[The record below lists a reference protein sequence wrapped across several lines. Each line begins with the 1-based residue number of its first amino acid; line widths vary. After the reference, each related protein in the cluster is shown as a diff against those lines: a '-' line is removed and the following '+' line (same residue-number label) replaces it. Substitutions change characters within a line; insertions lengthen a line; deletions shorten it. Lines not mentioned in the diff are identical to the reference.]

1 MNENSNII
9 IYQSENGKTHV
20 EVKLEENTVW
30 LTQQQ
35 MADLFGVK
43 QPAISKHLKNIFDSE
58 ELNKDSVYSILE
70 YTASDGKIYKTGFYN
85 LDAIISIGYR
95 VNSIQATRFR
105 QWATAVLKE
114 YIIKGFTMDDDRL
127 KQIGGG
133 GYWKELLDRIRD
145 IRSSEKVLYR
155 QVLDLYAT
163 AVDYNP
169 HSDTS
174 VEFFKIVQNK
184 LHYAAHGQTAAEV
197 IYHRADADQP
207 FMGLTT
213 FAGNQPTLRDV
224 RIAKNYLKEDEM
236 KVLNNLVS
244 GYFDFAE
251 IQAMKRRPMYMA
263 DYITQLDNIL
273 LSTGEPLLT
282 DAGSVSH
289 HQAMAKAE
297 LEYRKFQVR
306 TLSPVEEAYMET
318 IKTLAAKTK
327 KKP

>member
-43 QPAISKHLKNIFDSE
+43 QPAISKHLKNIFDSG

-95 VNSIQATRFR
+95 VNSIQETRFR

-133 GYWKELLDRIRD
+133 GYWKEF
-145 IRSSEKVLYR
+145 R
-155 QVLDLYAT
+155 QRPNWNT
-163 AVDYNP
+163 AN
-169 HSDTS
+169 S
-174 VEFFKIVQNK
+174 K
-184 LHYAAHGQTAAEV
+184 
-197 IYHRADADQP
+197 
-207 FMGLTT
+207 
-213 FAGNQPTLRDV
+213 FARYP
-224 RIAKNYLKEDEM
+224 
-236 KVLNNLVS
+236 
-244 GYFDFAE
+244 
-251 IQAMKRRPMYMA
+251 P
-263 DYITQLDNIL
+263 
-273 LSTGEPLLT
+273 
-282 DAGSVSH
+282 
-289 HQAMAKAE
+289 
-297 LEYRKFQVR
+297 
-306 TLSPVEEAYMET
+306 
-318 IKTLAAKTK
+318 
-327 KKP
+327 

>member
-43 QPAISKHLKNIFDSE
+43 QPAISKHLKNIFDSG

>member
-43 QPAISKHLKNIFDSE
+43 QPAISKHLKNIFDSG

-133 GYWKELLDRIRD
+133 GYWKEF
-145 IRSSEKVLYR
+145 R
-155 QVLDLYAT
+155 QRPNWNT
-163 AVDYNP
+163 AN
-169 HSDTS
+169 SK
-174 VEFFKIVQNK
+174 F
-184 LHYAAHGQTAAEV
+184 AR
-197 IYHRADADQP
+197 YHP
-207 FMGLTT
+207 
-213 FAGNQPTLRDV
+213 
-224 RIAKNYLKEDEM
+224 
-236 KVLNNLVS
+236 
-244 GYFDFAE
+244 
-251 IQAMKRRPMYMA
+251 
-263 DYITQLDNIL
+263 
-273 LSTGEPLLT
+273 
-282 DAGSVSH
+282 
-289 HQAMAKAE
+289 
-297 LEYRKFQVR
+297 
-306 TLSPVEEAYMET
+306 
-318 IKTLAAKTK
+318 
-327 KKP
+327 

>member
-43 QPAISKHLKNIFDSE
+43 QPAISKHLKNIFDSG

-105 QWATAVLKE
+105 QWATTVLKE

-133 GYWKELLDRIRD
+133 GYWKEF
-145 IRSSEKVLYR
+145 R
-155 QVLDLYAT
+155 QRPNWNT
-163 AVDYNP
+163 AN
-169 HSDTS
+169 
-174 VEFFKIVQNK
+174 FKF
-184 LHYAAHGQTAAEV
+184 AR
-197 IYHRADADQP
+197 YHP
-207 FMGLTT
+207 
-213 FAGNQPTLRDV
+213 
-224 RIAKNYLKEDEM
+224 
-236 KVLNNLVS
+236 
-244 GYFDFAE
+244 
-251 IQAMKRRPMYMA
+251 
-263 DYITQLDNIL
+263 
-273 LSTGEPLLT
+273 
-282 DAGSVSH
+282 
-289 HQAMAKAE
+289 
-297 LEYRKFQVR
+297 
-306 TLSPVEEAYMET
+306 
-318 IKTLAAKTK
+318 
-327 KKP
+327 